1 VESGT
6 SDIRNDLS
14 HMRQSLQSIMF
25 HPLDISSSVSF
36 TAVNTDNLT
45 KIFRVELQSGLTP
58 ILEQTL
64 ALEQTVAKSSIRNEA
79 VLRSM
84 KERIDSMSLELGK
97 AATTLDVFQSFDD
110 TLTRERT
117 SEIRPRIEEPRDK
130 DPQADYRPL
139 SDIAYE
145 SQQNQ
150 LSRSPR
156 VVSKLR
162 QNWSFRTRIGT
173 FNVEVIEIH
182 TKRPGRP
189 GSHAEF
195 SVSLHFRP
203 SMFLSILPGVSML
216 YTTAPTHGRY
226 LQMAPMIQ
234 TFPIVPKTH
243 LIYNH
248 IGFGRIEKVREMINN
263 QEISPHCEDNDG
275 DTLLHVSYCIR
286 YISICTKSKH
296 KNMLILRKVM
306 RCS

>member
-25 HPLDISSSVSF
+25 HPPDISSSVSF
-36 TAVNTDNLT
+36 TAVSTDNLT

-97 AATTLDVFQSFDD
+97 AATTLDVFQSVDD

-130 DPQADYRPL
+130 GPRADHRPL
-139 SDIAYE
+139 SGIAYE
-145 SQQNQ
+145 SLQNQ

-173 FNVEVIEIH
+173 FNVEVIETH
-182 TKRPGRP
+182 TKRLGRP

-195 SVSLHFRP
+195 SISLHFRP
-203 SMFLSILPGVSML
+203 SMFLSILPGVSIL

-226 LQMAPMIQ
+226 LQIAPMIQ
-234 TFPIVPKTH
+234 TFPIVHWEHP
-243 LIYNH
+243 IWDH
-248 IGFGRIEKVREMINN
+248 IRFGRIEKVQEMINN
-263 QEISPHCEDNDG
+263 REISPYCEIPDG
-275 DTLLHVSYCIR
+275 NTLLNVSYCIE
-286 YISICTKSKH
+286 YISICTNSTH
-296 KNMLILRKVM
+296 KNTS
-306 RCS
+306 CSEQSNKM